1 MIEWSEG
8 RLPATATPAFLD
20 AGATVRGATNGAGVR
35 VNRLGSHYRA
45 AISMGVGSADERKR
59 LIADLIQ
66 AKQEGL
72 RLPYPL
78 QGVNQG
84 YPGAPVVDGAGQAGK
99 IINLRG
105 LTPAYAAE
113 KGYWLTIYDAN
124 GQGYLHNV
132 GAQSIAGTDGRVSLR
147 LSEMLRTP
155 FPDGA
160 RIELARPTI
169 EGEVLGNE
177 QSWQLVRGAR
187 IIGIQFTIEEMG

>member
-1 MIEWSEG
+1 MIEWAEG
-8 RLPATATPAFLD
+8 LPSSATPAFID

-45 AISMGVGSADERKR
+45 AITMGIGSADQRKR
-59 LIADLIQ
+59 LITDLIL

-99 IINLRG
+99 TINLRG
-105 LTPAYAAE
+105 LTPQYVAE
-113 KGYWLTIYDAN
+113 KGFWLTIYAAD
-124 GQGYLHNV
+124 GQGYLHNASQQCFADND
-132 GAQSIAGTDGRVSLR
+132 GKIALK

-160 RIELARPTI
+160 LVELASPTI
-169 EGEVLGNE
+169 EGEILGNE
-177 QSWQLVRGAR
+177 QSWQLVRGGR
-187 IIGIQFTIEEMG
+187 MVGIQFTIEEMG